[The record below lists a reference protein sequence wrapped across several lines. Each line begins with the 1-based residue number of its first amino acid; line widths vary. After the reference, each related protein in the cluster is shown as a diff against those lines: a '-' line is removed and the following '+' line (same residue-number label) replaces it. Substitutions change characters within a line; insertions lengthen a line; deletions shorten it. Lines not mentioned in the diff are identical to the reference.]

1 VIHVPIRD
9 FTDSAGVHWQVW
21 STVPAMGG
29 VAGSF
34 RQGWL
39 TFTSAADRRRLAPI
53 PPNWEMASDAELRR
67 YADRA
72 TPVRPTPP
80 GGVTIE
86 PERGERG

>member
-9 FTDSAGVHWQVW
+9 FVDSAGVHWQVW

-29 VAGSF
+29 VAGGF

-39 TFTSAADRRRLAPI
+39 TFTAGAERRRLAPI
-53 PPNWEMASDAELRR
+53 PPSWERATEAELRA
-67 YADRA
+67 YFDRA

-80 GGVTIE
+80 GGVSTADD
-86 PERGERG
+86 RGGL